1 MKRTNPLAMLALSL
15 TLAGGALSEIEA
27 QFDDPQIIPA
37 AQTDEN
43 ADGINDNERLQHR
56 RGDNRQG
63 RNALLNQLS
72 AEQRVAMKEQIGAL
86 RESGASP
93 EEISDVKAAQ
103 FTAAGI
109 ELPEDFAERTVQ
121 RETQRNERI
130 AQREARRALID
141 GLEAEGATREEIRQ
155 AMQEAGYEKPRRSHR
170 SGRQRCAKSGTRE
183 APEIPAVE

>member
-37 AQTDEN
+37 AQMDEN

-56 RGDNRQG
+56 RGDYRQG
-63 RNALLNQLS
+63 RNALLNQLN
-72 AEQRVAMKEQIGAL
+72 AEQLAVIKEQIGAL

-93 EEISDVKAAQ
+93 EEISDAK
-103 FTAAGI
+103 TALFATAGI
-109 ELPEDFAERTVQ
+109 KLPGNFAERTIQ

-130 AQREARRALID
+130 AQREARNTLID
-141 GLEAEGATREEIRQ
+141 GLKAETASREEIRQ
-155 AMQEAGYEKPRRSHR
+155 AVQEAGYEKPRRGHR
-170 SGRQRCAKSGTRE
+170 SGRQRGMKSDTEGT
-183 APEIPAVE
+183 PETPALE